1 LPIYQAIIL
10 GIVQGL
16 TEFLPVSSSGH
27 LIIIPW
33 LLGWKDPG
41 LTFDVALHAGTL
53 IAVLGYFAPLWIRIF
68 RAAFGGKVGVLMPV
82 QKLPGETG
90 VAAAQRTA
98 AAVQPQLIEHARHE
112 RMLLWLLVGATIP
125 GAIAG
130 ALLEK
135 QADTIF
141 RKPVLIGVMTVAVGL
156 IMWLAEAVATFRKRI
171 TEVGWGEAL
180 AIGAAQACAIVPG
193 VSRSGSTISAGL
205 FCGMTR
211 EAAARF
217 SFLLSTPIIAGAA
230 LLKAHHM
237 IKHPLPHA
245 MYAPFAA
252 GFLASALV
260 GYAAIA
266 ALMRYLRSHSLKVF
280 VVYRLVFGIIVLAL
294 AYRGFFH

>member
-1 LPIYQAIIL
+1 MPIFQAIIL

-27 LIIIPW
+27 LIVLPW

-53 IAVLGYFAPLWIRIF
+53 IAVLLYFAPLWIRIF
-68 RAAFGGKVGVLMPV
+68 RAAFGGRAIVLSQAEQQRAV
-82 QKLPGETG
+82 
-90 VAAAQRTA
+90 VAAPGGAGITVAQASTDPR
-98 AAVQPQLIEHARHE
+98 RE

-135 QADTIF
+135 QADTVF
-141 RKPVLIGVMTVAVGL
+141 RKPVLIACTMIGVGL
-156 IMWLAEAVATFRKRI
+156 IMWLAEHAAMFRKSI
-171 TEVGWGEAL
+171 TDVGWAEAMT
-180 AIGAAQACAIVPG
+180 IGLAQACAIVPG

-230 LLKAHHM
+230 LLKAHHLL
-237 IKHPLPHA
+237 KEPLPHE
-245 MYAPFAA
+245 MYAPFAV
-252 GFLASALV
+252 GFMVSAVV

-280 VVYRLVFGIIVLAL
+280 VVYRAVFGIIVLAL
-294 AYRGFFH
+294 AYRGFFR

>member
-1 LPIYQAIIL
+1 LPIFQAIIL

-27 LIIIPW
+27 LIVLPW

-53 IAVLGYFAPLWIRIF
+53 IAVLLYFAPLWIRIF
-68 RAAFGGKVGVLMPV
+68 RAALGGRAIVLSQAEQQRAV
-82 QKLPGETG
+82 VAVPGGAGIT
-90 VAAAQRTA
+90 VAQASTDPR
-98 AAVQPQLIEHARHE
+98 RE

-135 QADTIF
+135 QADTVF
-141 RKPVLIGVMTVAVGL
+141 RKPVLIACTMIGVGL
-156 IMWLAEAVATFRKRI
+156 IMWLAEHAAMFRKSI
-171 TEVGWGEAL
+171 TDVGWAEAMT
-180 AIGAAQACAIVPG
+180 IGLAQACAIVPG

-230 LLKAHHM
+230 LLKAHHLL
-237 IKHPLPHA
+237 KEPLPHA
-245 MYAPFAA
+245 MYAPFAV
-252 GFLASALV
+252 GFMVSAVV

-280 VVYRLVFGIIVLAL
+280 VVYRAVFGIIVLAL
-294 AYRGFFH
+294 AYRGFFR